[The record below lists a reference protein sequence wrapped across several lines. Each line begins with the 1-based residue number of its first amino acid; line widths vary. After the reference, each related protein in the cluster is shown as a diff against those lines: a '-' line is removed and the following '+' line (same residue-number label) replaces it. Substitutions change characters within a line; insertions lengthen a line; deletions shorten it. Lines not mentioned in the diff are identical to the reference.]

1 MFPAYPYLT
10 LNGPKNSG
18 KSTVLRL
25 LQPLAFNM
33 ITTSDPTGP
42 AMFRLI
48 HQTGCTVG
56 IDEAERYHNP
66 KDPAMMQIKQL
77 LNSGYKHGMPAIRLI
92 GENMKPQTFD
102 VYSPK
107 VMAAIMGLED
117 VLASRCISI
126 PMRRTD
132 KKMPSFPSDFEGAAL
147 RHQLYSLTL
156 THFGPIYTNYFTRP
170 DLHKL
175 HNRSGELWSP
185 IVALAAFFEEQGGVA
200 NLLSAISDA
209 ASWDDQVS
217 EGQSLSE
224 REEAVLQAL
233 ELMTRHTT
241 QIAWVKSAVL
251 RDKVVTLMGHDADK
265 QGDAQWIG
273 HILKRLHLIDE
284 ARRKRQTDSIAYT
297 VHPTEVVDMMRRYG
311 VETISLNE
319 TKNRS

>member
-117 VLASRCISI
+117 VLASRCIAI

-147 RHQLYSLTL
+147 RHQLYSLAL
-156 THFGPIYTNYFTRP
+156 THFAPIYTNYFTRP

-175 HNRSGELWSP
+175 HNRSSELWPRSLKSRAGFRIFSP
-185 IVALAAFFEEQGGVA
+185 
-200 NLLSAISDA
+200 LSRMLPPGMI
-209 ASWDDQVS
+209 
-217 EGQSLSE
+217 
-224 REEAVLQAL
+224 
-233 ELMTRHTT
+233 
-241 QIAWVKSAVL
+241 KSAKGSRSVS
-251 RDKVVTLMGHDADK
+251 R
-265 QGDAQWIG
+265 
-273 HILKRLHLIDE
+273 KRLYY
-284 ARRKRQTDSIAYT
+284 KRSN
-297 VHPTEVVDMMRRYG
+297 
-311 VETISLNE
+311 S
-319 TKNRS
+319 